1 MASQLT
7 MVEDPTISDFNHCDY
22 RRNLKYALREINL
35 ARFRGDSELEALAAG
50 ERLWRSLGMTG
61 NFDAVRKLFPIK
73 AK

>member
-1 MASQLT
+1 
-7 MVEDPTISDFNHCDY
+7 VEDPTISDFNHRDY
-22 RRNLKYALREINL
+22 HRNVQYALREINL
-35 ARFRGDSELEALAAG
+35 ARFRGDSVLAALAAG

>member
-1 MASQLT
+1 